1 MQYAQIVFGIMLFNQ
16 SEQSMDSTD
25 LVLRVWLVKNIQTGA
40 VQSLM
45 LTYKENKILSSY
57 ARSPGI

>member
-1 MQYAQIVFGIMLFNQ
+1 MQFAQIVFGIILFNQ

-45 LTYKENKILSSY
+45 STYKENKI
-57 ARSPGI
+57 